1 MYPVIYVSHMHLLL
15 SRKYQLYPSEQRYL
29 YQNKTLFNIN
39 QIDSRT
45 SSISNSDDNSP
56 ATINTR
62 ETKYIFNTTHQFVIV
77 SLVIVTSIA
86 FIVGILSRT
95 ILLINFGIDPSVNSL
110 TAIHGS
116 RSALVYN
123 ANNNELHLQL
133 PIANQDV
140 LVPLKTTSNHIQ
152 VDEESSED
160 DSEDDSLD
168 DEEDSE
174 LHSPNGQHL
183 LVDIKHVDPNFLN
196 SEQKLAS
203 AMIELTNEANVT
215 LLSYHCH
222 SLIPIGVSCIGFI
235 LESHVSSVYLVCC
248 CMM

>member
-1 MYPVIYVSHMHLLL
+1 M
-15 SRKYQLYPSEQRYL
+15 
-29 YQNKTLFNIN
+29 
-39 QIDSRT
+39 DSRT

-56 ATINTR
+56 STTITR
-62 ETKYIFNTTHQFVIV
+62 QTNYIFNTTHLFVIV
-77 SLVIVTSIA
+77 SLIFVTSIA

-95 ILLINFGIDPSVNSL
+95 ILLINYGIHPSVNSL

-123 ANNNELHLQL
+123 SNNNELHLQL
-133 PIANQDV
+133 PVANQDV
-140 LVPLKTTSNHIQ
+140 VIPPRTTLTQIQ

-160 DSEDDSLD
+160 DDSSDDSSD
-168 DEEDSE
+168 DEENSE
-174 LHSPNGQHL
+174 LHSPSGQHL
-183 LVDIKHVDPNFLN
+183 LIDIKHVDPNFLN
-196 SEQKLAS
+196 SEQRLAS
-203 AMIELTNEANVT
+203 SMIELTNEANVT

-248 CMM
+248 RIM